1 MNDLPTEEYISSK
14 AGSIS
19 ANAAST
25 LGFFNSL
32 VDTLFLALSFAWKGP
47 LAQYAGRIHR
57 ESDGKDRVTIY
68 DYVDCSLPIL
78 QRMFNK
84 QEKSYKTMR
93 YQISLTCNF
102 TIRNLGLIR
111 AIAYSPT
118 FKQLQTTLLP
128 KQLNSYAIV
137 QA

>member
-1 MNDLPTEEYISSK
+1 LAQIGNYAIVAL
-14 AGSIS
+14 
-19 ANAAST
+19 

-32 VDTLFLALSFAWKGP
+32 VDTLFLALPFAWKGP

-84 QEKSYKTMR
+84 REKSYKTMR
-93 YQISLTCNF
+93 YQISLN
-102 TIRNLGLIR
+102 GEV
-111 AIAYSPT
+111 PEQD
-118 FKQLQTTLLP
+118 QLSTEFLLASN
-128 KQLNSYAIV
+128 KSNSEAP
-137 QA
+137 A